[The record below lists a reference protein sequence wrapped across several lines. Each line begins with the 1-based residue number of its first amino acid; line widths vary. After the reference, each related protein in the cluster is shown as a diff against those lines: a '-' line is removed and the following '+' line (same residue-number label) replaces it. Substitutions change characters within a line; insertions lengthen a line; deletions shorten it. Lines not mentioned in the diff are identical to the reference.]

1 MTADAIDRCA
11 VRQFNP
17 IYGFYGRGGIP
28 RPVKGPFCM
37 ALRPEHTKGAFSFLF
52 HKNRRRSGV
61 FPKQRRF
68 LVDKKL
74 FYEMTFGR

>member
-17 IYGFYGRGGIP
+17 IYGFYGRGVIP

-37 ALRPEHTKGAFSFLF
+37 ALRPEHTKGAFSF
-52 HKNRRRSGV
+52 
-61 FPKQRRF
+61 
-68 LVDKKL
+68 
-74 FYEMTFGR
+74 

>member
-17 IYGFYGRGGIP
+17 IYGFYGRGVIP

-37 ALRPEHTKGAFSFLF
+37 ALRPEHTKGAFSFGQ
-52 HKNRRRSGV
+52 KV
-61 FPKQRRF
+61 FPPKGKSVPSPWRTANF
-68 LVDKKL
+68 VL
-74 FYEMTFGR
+74 